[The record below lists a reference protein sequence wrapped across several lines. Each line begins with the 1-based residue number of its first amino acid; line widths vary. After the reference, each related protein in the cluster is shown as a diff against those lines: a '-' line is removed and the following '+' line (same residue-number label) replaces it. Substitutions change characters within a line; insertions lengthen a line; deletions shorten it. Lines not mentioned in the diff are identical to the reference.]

1 MDGMDGIQK
10 LIEQYGLG
18 STVVLFIIF
27 VCACFGAI
35 DLYRKG
41 KGYLD
46 DYHTTRNDIENKEK
60 TVNERLERL
69 EKYEGEDKERLD
81 KISTSLDELRVL
93 IQQVQKNQNHANIAT
108 CRSAM
113 YRLGSE
119 LVKKGWATEN
129 ESETL
134 QDLYNVYVTAGAKDK
149 PNVVERAL
157 LLPVLTDDEIRERL
171 EGMQN

>member
-1 MDGMDGIQK
+1 
-10 LIEQYGLG
+10 
-18 STVVLFIIF
+18 
-27 VCACFGAI
+27 
-35 DLYRKG
+35 
-41 KGYLD
+41 
-46 DYHTTRNDIENKEK
+46 
-60 TVNERLERL
+60 
-69 EKYEGEDKERLD
+69 
-81 KISTSLDELRVL
+81 
-93 IQQVQKNQNHANIAT
+93 
-108 CRSAM
+108 M

-134 QDLYNVYVTAGAKDK
+134 QDLYNVYITAGAKDK